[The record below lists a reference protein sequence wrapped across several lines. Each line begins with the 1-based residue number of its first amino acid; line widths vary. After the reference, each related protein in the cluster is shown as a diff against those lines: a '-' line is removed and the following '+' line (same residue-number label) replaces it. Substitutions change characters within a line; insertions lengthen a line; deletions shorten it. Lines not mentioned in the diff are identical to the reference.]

1 MADSSKKAA
10 KTLGRKPKRLG
21 KAANNARNKT
31 RRVANIK
38 LSVRYSLILVI
49 LFGFVAALLISSL
62 FKTVIAGLILSYVFF
77 PLYKLVY
84 SRLSMKTVSALLVT
98 VLVLLLLTV
107 PSFFVINK
115 LSTEVSV
122 AFVIVKQYIEG
133 GSRAV
138 KCEGSG
144 LCELIPKNLKDASPK
159 VKAVL
164 TNTLGRGTEYIVN
177 RTTQTVLSLPSIF
190 LHLFIVFFIMYY
202 MFKDGEKFIDKLKN
216 GLPLSKHRQDAII
229 DQFNHVASAVLYGTV
244 IVALLQALLA
254 GVGFFLFGVPS
265 PVIWAIIT
273 LVVSLVP
280 FLGPIVIWLPASAL
294 LMLSGY
300 YSGEGLVLLRG
311 IGLFFYGMLIV
322 SGIDN
327 VLKPRLIANRAKVH
341 PALVLLGIIG
351 GINFF
356 GIVGFVIGPVV
367 LAMLATAFETYLK
380 ERAQTAA
387 E

>member
-1 MADSSKKAA
+1 MAKRSGK
-10 KTLGRKPKRLG
+10 GQKRLDKPG
-21 KAANNARNKT
+21 RSAG
-31 RRVANIK
+31 NIK
-38 LSVRYSLILVI
+38 LTIRYSVILVI
-49 LFGFVAALLISSL
+49 LFGFVAALIVSSL

-84 SRLSMKTVSALLVT
+84 SRLRMKTVSALLVT

-122 AFVIVKQYIEG
+122 AFVIAKQYLEG

-138 KCEGSG
+138 KCEGDG
-144 LCELIPKNLKDASPK
+144 LCQLIPENLKDASPK

-164 TNTLGRGTEYIVN
+164 TNTLGKGTEYIVN
-177 RTTQTVLSLPSIF
+177 RTTQTVLSLPSLF

-202 MFKDGEKFIDKLKN
+202 MFKDGEEFIDKIKG
-216 GLPLSKHRQDAII
+216 GLPLRKHRQDALIG
-229 DQFNHVASAVLYGTV
+229 QFNQVASAVLYGTV
-244 IVALLQALLA
+244 IVALLQTLLA

-280 FLGPIVIWLPASAL
+280 FLGPFIIWLPASAL
-294 LMLSGY
+294 LILNGY
-300 YSGEGLVLLRG
+300 YSGDGLVLLRG

-327 VLKPRLIANRAKVH
+327 VLKPRLIANKAKIH

-356 GIVGFVIGPVV
+356 GIVGFVIGPVI
-367 LAMLATAFETYLK
+367 LAMLATAFETYVK
-380 ERAQTAA
+380 ERAQAA
-387 E
+387 SEGQ

>member
-1 MADSSKKAA
+1 MAKWSGK
-10 KTLGRKPKRLG
+10 RQKRLD
-21 KAANNARNKT
+21 KP
-31 RRVANIK
+31 RRRASNIR
-38 LSVRYSLILVI
+38 LTVRYSVILVI
-49 LFGFVAALLISSL
+49 LFGFVAALIVSSL

-107 PSFFVINK
+107 PLFFVINK

-122 AFVIVKQYIEG
+122 AFVIAKQYLEG
-133 GSRAV
+133 GSRAI
-138 KCEGSG
+138 KCEGDR
-144 LCELIPKNLKDASPK
+144 LCQLIPENLKDASPK

-164 TNTLGRGTEYIVN
+164 TNTLGKGTEYIVS

-202 MFKDGEKFIDKLKN
+202 MFKDGEKFIDKIKS
-216 GLPLSKHRQDAII
+216 GLPLKKHRQDALIG
-229 DQFNHVASAVLYGTV
+229 QFNQVASAVLYGTV

-280 FLGPIVIWLPASAL
+280 FLGPFVIWLPASAL
-294 LMLSGY
+294 LILNGY
-300 YSGEGLVLLRG
+300 YSGDGLVLLRG

-327 VLKPRLIANRAKVH
+327 VLKPRLIANKAKIH

-356 GIVGFVIGPVV
+356 GIVGFVIGPVI
-367 LAMLATAFETYLK
+367 LAMLATAFETYIK
-380 ERAQTAA
+380 ERAQMATEAQ
-387 E
+387 